1 MNDLDRLYLEFA
13 QPLEHVVRGV
23 VQASDAVV
31 EDACQ
36 VAWTRLVHHRL
47 RVSDEAVRGWLTRT
61 ALHEAFRVRRRE
73 LRETPA
79 DITVEGEPVDP
90 DGLLA
95 PEPQV
100 LLEQRQRL
108 DSVSRLPPRQQ
119 RLLWL
124 RALGL
129 SYEEVASHEGC
140 TSRTVERQLGRARR
154 RLRSLDVGTGPARRA
169 A

>member
-13 QPLEHVVRGV
+13 PLLTHIVRRGV
-23 VQASDAVV
+23 HASDAVI

-36 VAWTRLVHHRL
+36 FAWTRLVHHRERITDL
-47 RVSDEAVRGWLTRT
+47 QARGWLTRT
-61 ALHEAFRVRRRE
+61 AVREAFKLRRRE

-79 DITVEGEPVDP
+79 DIAAVGDHRV
-90 DGLLA
+90 A
-95 PEPQV
+95 PEPQHV
-100 LLEQRQRL
+100 LEQRLRL
-108 DSVSRLPPRQQ
+108 HSVSRLPTRQQ

-140 TSRTVERQLGRARR
+140 TYRTVERQLDRARR
-154 RLRSLDVGTGPARRA
+154 RLRSFEIGPGQPRA